1 MSTKGKF
8 QPEQWTYAP
17 YAEATVLGEDVPVSS
32 FTLELADNGVPK
44 LVFVIDAFH
53 LRGAPANPA
62 MAPGV
67 GSFVQRWNQLQKA
80 IQSRQNREIDFMFDA
95 RGKED
100 TIQKFSL
107 QGWIM
112 TSAGFSDI
120 RARGG
125 FSLVIEAMHPLY
137 AFQEATPHLM
147 GCGLEAKE
155 ELFAFI
161 KDNIYDTF
169 INGMSH
175 YVAFFVPDN
184 LSVDAKRDRH
194 FTGITGLFGNGPVST
209 LDEYKKQIQRLS
221 QHLIWDP
228 TWDGGKFPGKPSL
241 VKNIFDKHGNH
252 HIGHSVWP
260 YVTQFSH
267 SGSWDW
273 FVHTFLSHW
282 FLHVRPTF
290 WKEHLYIRPIEP
302 WEPHK
307 ILIQD
312 TDIDFIELPAVDPS
326 PIRGILSN
334 VDDAPQMSA
343 IEWSIIKDG
352 EAHAGRE
359 ECSFVDIG
367 LIGRQQ
373 TMDMPNWI
381 KTITHLAT
389 QELSNYHVPKPENI
403 VNTHYMNDSNCEK
416 AQGGTGSYTRDWV
429 NDRYRGYKGCLQ
441 ELFLENYRQFYQIA
455 LTGRLM
461 IKLQSKNASNA
472 DTPDNFVL
480 PGFVLQLRPNPD
492 IEGNGK
498 SPLVDFFVT
507 KVVHTVDCQRAS
519 VSTKISG
526 SHVRPATG
534 FSTAIIRDGKQ
545 FNIMYKAGIINA

>member
-1 MSTKGKF
+1 MSSRGKF

-53 LRGAPANPA
+53 LLGTPATPA

-67 GSFVQRWNQLQKA
+67 GSFVQRWNQLQTA
-80 IQSRQNREIDFMFDA
+80 IQSRNNRKIDFIFDA

-100 TIQKFSL
+100 TIQKFQL

-112 TSAGFSDI
+112 TSAGFTDI

-147 GCGLEAKE
+147 GAGSEAKE
-155 ELFAFI
+155 KLFEYI

-169 INGMSH
+169 TNGMSA
-175 YVAFFVPDN
+175 YLGFFEESQ
-184 LSVDAKRDRH
+184 LAIDAKRDVD
-194 FTGITGLFGNGPVST
+194 FIGKVGLFGNGPIST
-209 LDEYKKQIQRLS
+209 YAEYTKQIKDLTT
-221 QHLIWDP
+221 HLIWDP
-228 TWDGGKFPGKPSL
+228 TWDGGKFPGFPTLGL
-241 VKNIFDKHGNH
+241 VFEEHGVN
-252 HIGHSVWP
+252 HIGHATWP
-260 YVTQFSH
+260 YITQFIH

-273 FVHTFLSHW
+273 FVHTFLSQW
-282 FLHVRPTF
+282 LLHIRPTF
-290 WKEHLYIRPIEP
+290 WKDHLYIRPIEP
-302 WEPHK
+302 WEPYK

-312 TDIDFIELPAVDPS
+312 TDIDYIELPAVDPS
-326 PIRGILSN
+326 PLRGILSN
-334 VDDAPQMSA
+334 VDDGPQTSSA
-343 IEWSIIKDG
+343 EWTIIRDG
-352 EAHAGRE
+352 EAHVSRE
-359 ECSFVDIG
+359 ECSYVDIA

-373 TMDMPNWI
+373 SMDMPNWI
-381 KTITHLAT
+381 KMITHLAT
-389 QELSNYHVPKPENI
+389 QHLSEYHVPKPKKIENG
-403 VNTHYMNDSNCEK
+403 HYMNDANCEI
-416 AQGGTGSYTRDWV
+416 AQGGTGSMKRDWV
-429 NDRYRGYKGCLQ
+429 DDRYRGYKGCLQ
-441 ELFLENYRQFYQIA
+441 ELFLENYRQFYQVA

-461 IKLQSKNASNA
+461 IKLQSKGASNA
-472 DTPDNFVL
+472 DTPENYVL
-480 PGFVLQLRPNPD
+480 PGFVLRIRPNPD

-498 SPLVDFFVT
+498 QPLVDFFVT

-526 SHVRPATG
+526 SHVRPSTG
-534 FSTAIIRDGKQ
+534 FSAAIIPKGQ
-545 FNIMYKAGIINA
+545 QYNIMYKRGLFES